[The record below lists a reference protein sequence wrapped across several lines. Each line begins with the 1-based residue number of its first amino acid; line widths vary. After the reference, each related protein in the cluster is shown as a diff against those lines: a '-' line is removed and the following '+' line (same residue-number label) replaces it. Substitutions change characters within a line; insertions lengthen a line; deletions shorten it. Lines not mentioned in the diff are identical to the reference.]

1 MDSGDSK
8 KDGPTTRRSARQ
20 SLKQALSFEKL
31 KPRPPIKRTRKMRE
45 DAEDA
50 ARAVSGSK
58 EPKSLAEDDDESPV
72 KKQKPEDETRGI
84 NEKGDGLNQTDKADV
99 EMVENEDQ
107 DQEMKSDE
115 VAEEDQESSLKAQ
128 PVTEEMHSAYILKDN
143 MESKELLGSQRSIHP
158 KTVETE
164 SPKPKSENYRP
175 VTGGYGDPSG
185 LDAVPLGNQQET
197 SRLRNRNNINY
208 QRLSI
213 TEKPKNSPGLVNW
226 NRYPPSEPQKS
237 YIRPITKHHITNQT
251 TNHKNAEMKILQKSV
266 ISKASPAS
274 SSKGW
279 MWYICK
285 LLWWSLILIVL
296 LALGV
301 LVFLAFQKFLYF
313 HLPQTDIAHP
323 NTLEKFDLEL
333 AALQDLFPSQ
343 HSELWKRS
351 EKHLKNHLKTI
362 NPTEPVSVIL
372 TAGLQAEKTLG
383 CLARRLATAYSAT
396 LNASI
401 LEIEGATK
409 RAQDSDQV
417 KLYIDEELIK
427 AFEGDKRAVVVHR
440 FEELPPGSTLIFYR
454 YCDHENASH
463 KKVFLVFTVMLS
475 RDKIDSKTSLKEVED
490 MVYDYIKQKFVISDK
505 STRFNQMDVDKL
517 SGLWSRISH
526 LILPVAAV
534 EKIEQQGCEA

>member
-1 MDSGDSK
+1 MDSGNSK
-8 KDGPTTRRSARQ
+8 KDGPTTRSSARQ
-20 SLKQALSFEKL
+20 SLKQVPLSSEAP

-50 ARAVSGSK
+50 ARPVNGSK
-58 EPKSLAEDDDESPV
+58 EPKSLAEDDGESPV
-72 KKQKPEDETRGI
+72 KKQKPEDKTRGI
-84 NEKGDGLNQTDKADV
+84 NEKGDGLDQTDEADV
-99 EMVENEDQ
+99 EMGENEDQ
-107 DQEMKSDE
+107 DQERKSDE
-115 VAEEDQESSLKAQ
+115 AAEEDQESSLQAQ
-128 PVTEEMHSAYILKDN
+128 PVTEEMHPAYILKEN
-143 MESKELLGSQRSIHP
+143 LESKELLGSRRSIHP

-164 SPKPKSENYRP
+164 RPKPKSENYRP
-175 VTGGYGDPSG
+175 VTGGYGDPSS
-185 LDAVPLGNQQET
+185 LDAVPLENRQEN

-208 QRLSI
+208 QNAI

-251 TNHKNAEMKILQKSV
+251 INHKNAEFKKPV

-279 MWYICK
+279 MWHICK
-285 LLWWSLILIVL
+285 LLRWPLILIVL

-301 LVFLAFQKFLYF
+301 FVFLAFQKFSNF
-313 HLPQTDIAHP
+313 HLPQTDVAQP
-323 NTLEKFDLEL
+323 KKMEKFDLEL

-351 EKHLKNHLKTI
+351 QKHLKNHLKTI

-383 CLARRLATAYSAT
+383 CLAQRLATAYSAS

-409 RAQDSDQV
+409 RAEDSDQV
-417 KLYIDEELIK
+417 KLYIDEALSE
-427 AFEGDKRAVVVHR
+427 AFKGDIRAVVVHR

-475 RDKIDSKTSLKEVED
+475 RDKIDLKTSLKEVED
-490 MVYDYIKQKFVISDK
+490 MVYDYIKQKFVTSDK

-534 EKIEQQGCEA
+534 EKIEQQGCGA